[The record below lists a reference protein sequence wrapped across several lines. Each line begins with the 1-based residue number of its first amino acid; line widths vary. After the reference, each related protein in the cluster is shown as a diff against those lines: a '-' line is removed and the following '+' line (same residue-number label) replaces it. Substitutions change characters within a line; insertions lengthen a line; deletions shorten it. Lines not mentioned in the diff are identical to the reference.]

1 MREHLTSVLVKH
13 ADNLCAAVCLFLFF
27 RFWCVCQRPFQA
39 VRVAACFAERDFSFR
54 FGETLVTHL
63 WKFIAKARII
73 SCVGNG
79 RKIGFFH
86 AVEDIGI
93 GVFGSRYL

>member
-1 MREHLTSVLVKH
+1 MREHLIAILVKH

-39 VRVAACFAERDFSFR
+39 VRLAACFAEREFCFR
-54 FGETLVTHL
+54 FGETLASHL

-73 SCVGNG
+73 SGVGYG
-79 RKIGFFH
+79 WDIGIFH